1 MMKFLL
7 ETKHLKISQI
17 EIAGDLIEVVAG
29 AVAVF
34 STYVGHFSNAARSL
48 SSGSRSAL

>member
-1 MMKFLL
+1 MMNFLY

-17 EIAGDLIEVVAG
+17 KIAGDLIEIVAG

-34 STYVGHFSNAARSL
+34 STYVGHFSNAASSL
-48 SSGSRSAL
+48 SPGSRSAL